1 MKSSRY
7 TLLILFISW
16 TCFVI
21 GCVVTAAYLN
31 ISSKNEAQ
39 ASEAVEAMQL
49 HHSTTKTTADATNI
63 EIASAKQFMQEY
75 YQNLQ
80 TGNREKLL
88 ELVEDKD
95 SFYTTR
101 ELEHM
106 TSYVES
112 YQNIRIYVEKADQE
126 NAFITFVSYD
136 TKLYDIDTGVPGVS
150 QYYIQKNGTGW
161 IIYNNSDHLSLKA
174 QKAMKA
180 SLRITEIKELIET
193 TNYAYQQALEEND
206 KLKEYFEESH

>member
-7 TLLILFISW
+7 TFLILFISW

-21 GCVVTAAYLN
+21 GCAVSAAYLN
-31 ISSKNEAQ
+31 VSSQYEAQ

-49 HHSTTKTTADATNI
+49 RDSTTRSTADATDM

-75 YQNLQ
+75 YRYLQ
-80 TGNREKLL
+80 AGNREKLL

-95 SFYTTR
+95 SFYTFR

-106 TSYVES
+106 TSYIEA
-112 YQNIRIYVEKADQE
+112 YQNIRIYVEKADR
-126 NAFITFVSYD
+126 ADSYIVFVSYY

-161 IIYNNSDHLSLKA
+161 LIYNNSDHLSLKA

-180 SLRITEIKELIET
+180 SLRITEIKTLIET
-193 TNYAYQQALEEND
+193 TNRAYQQALGEND